1 MEKKLYRSRSDSMI
15 AGVCGGLGEYLNVDP
30 VWIRLGFVLLLVGG
44 ASVGFWAYIILWI
57 VVPQEGREE
66 STPGETVQ
74 ANVQEMAER
83 ARELGQ
89 GVQRGLRNGREAQ
102 EGEDSSG
109 VAIVAMGFILVGA
122 VLLLDNLNLFSW
134 LSWGTLW
141 PLALIFLGGAL
152 FFSRVKESDN
162 DE

>member
-30 VWIRLGFVLLLVGG
+30 VWIRLGFVLMLFGG

-57 VVPQEGREE
+57 VVPREGSAET
-66 STPGETVQ
+66 TPGETVQ

-89 GVQRGLRNGREAQ
+89 GVQRGLRNGREET
-102 EGEDSSG
+102 EGDDSSG
-109 VAIVAMGFILVGA
+109 VTVVAMGFILVGA
-122 VLLLDNLNLFSW
+122 VLLLNNMNLFSW
-134 LSWGTLW
+134 LNWGTLW

-152 FFSRVKESDN
+152 FFSRVKE
-162 DE
+162 

>member
-15 AGVCGGLGEYLNVDP
+15 AGVCGGLGKYLNVDP
-30 VWIRLGFVLLLVGG
+30 VWIRLGFVLMLFGG

-57 VVPQEGREE
+57 VVPQEGRAET
-66 STPGETVQ
+66 TPGETVQ

-89 GVQRGLRNGREAQ
+89 GVQRGLRNGRDTS
-102 EGEDSSG
+102 EGNGNGNDSSG
-109 VAIVAMGFILVGA
+109 VAVVAMGFILVGI
-122 VLLLDNLNLFSW
+122 VLLLDNMNLFSW
-134 LSWGTLW
+134 LNWGTLW

-152 FFSRVKESDN
+152 FFSRVKE
-162 DE
+162 

>member
-30 VWIRLGFVLLLVGG
+30 VWIRLGFVLLLFGG
-44 ASVGFWAYIILWI
+44 ASVGFWAYVILWI
-57 VVPQEGREE
+57 VVPQEGRAKT
-66 STPGETVQ
+66 TPGETVQ

-89 GVQRGLRNGREAQ
+89 GVQRGLRNGREAS
-102 EGEDSSG
+102 EGNGNGNDSSG
-109 VAIVAMGFILVGA
+109 VAVVAMGFILVGA
-122 VLLLDNLNLFSW
+122 VLLLDNMNLFSW
-134 LSWGTLW
+134 LNWGTLW

-152 FFSRVKESDN
+152 FFSRVKE
-162 DE
+162 